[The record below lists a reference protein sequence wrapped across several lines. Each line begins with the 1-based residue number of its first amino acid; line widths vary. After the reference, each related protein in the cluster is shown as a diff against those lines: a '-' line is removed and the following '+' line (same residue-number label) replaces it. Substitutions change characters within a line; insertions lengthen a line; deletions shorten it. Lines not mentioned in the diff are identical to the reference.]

1 MFASLAAPFIVALH
15 LPSLRWGNFPPE
27 EDVVS
32 IHGGWGKAILA
43 VMATAVFAG
52 SFAIAQQANVEESKR
67 KIKTKANPTY
77 PELARRL
84 GIAGKVRIEVVVGPD
99 GRVKNSRA
107 VGGHPVLVQACQEA
121 LRDWRFE
128 PAPEETTQVIEFD
141 FRPQ

>member
-1 MFASLAAPFIVALH
+1 M
-15 LPSLRWGNFPPE
+15 
-27 EDVVS
+27 S

-43 VMATAVFAG
+43 LTATVVLAG
-52 SFAIAQQANVEESKR
+52 SLATAQQANVEESKR

-84 GIAGKVRIEVVVGPD
+84 GISGKVRIEVVVAAD
-99 GRVKNSRA
+99 GKVKNSRA
-107 VGGHPVLVQACQEA
+107 VGGHPVLVQACQDV

-128 PAPEETTQVIEFD
+128 AASEETTQIIEFE